1 MRFDICDDLKAFLVD
16 AGFVTVVERRFPVP
30 IGSWA
35 RGYKYKEAGC
45 WNHAR
50 LADGLKDFSLRVM
63 TNAGLSYHDTMA
75 RLRKVRTAITPLLF
89 LLQHVCIVPNK
100 QLVLLP
106 HHFQQGA
113 SSAITL
119 LHPSTKLLFLLS
131 QHS

>member
-16 AGFVTVVERRFPVP
+16 AGFVNVVERRFPVP

-50 LADGLKDFSLRVM
+50 LSDGLKDFSLRVM

-75 RLRKVRTAITPLLF
+75 RLRKVRTAITPP
-89 LLQHVCIVPNK
+89 H
-100 QLVLLP
+100 LLP
-106 HHFQQGA
+106 SSQFCSHQLQQAAIFAVTAFLMGA
-113 SSAITL
+113 SFAVTL
-119 LHPSTKLLFLLS
+119 LHPSHK
-131 QHS
+131 